1 MAEGDLLSSLPFG
14 RTQIEQVN
22 RNKVFFIY
30 DFAFGEFQAQ
40 DNFFEELSRVQS
52 SIINTG
58 TVTLNTGEEVDLDS
72 NGGLLAL
79 QIYTETLEST
89 KDSMLGL
96 AKLGLK
102 NEQKLWTLQ

>member
-1 MAEGDLLSSLPFG
+1 MAEGALLNTIPFG
-14 RTQIEQVN
+14 RSQISQVN
-22 RNKVFFIY
+22 REKVFFIY

-40 DNFFEELSRVQS
+40 NNFFDELSRVQA

-58 TVTLNTGEEVDLDS
+58 KVTLNTGEEVDLDS

-89 KDSMLGL
+89 KDSMSGL